1 MARLP
6 FPHNGCNEKQRKTHL
21 IHHEW
26 ITDLIFIIA
35 NKTYV
40 ALQFKLLQKLL
51 IHTGYKQL
59 SPFRNKEELSFLL
72 NREKKNQ

>member
-1 MARLP
+1 MVAMR
-6 FPHNGCNEKQRKTHL
+6 NKEKPTSDIMSELQTL
-21 IHHEW
+21 
-26 ITDLIFIIA
+26 FFFA

-72 NREKKNQ
+72 NGKKINKT

>member
-1 MARLP
+1 MSELQTL
-6 FPHNGCNEKQRKTHL
+6 F
-21 IHHEW
+21 
-26 ITDLIFIIA
+26 FFA

-72 NREKKNQ
+72 NGKKINKT

>member
-1 MARLP
+1 MSELQTL
-6 FPHNGCNEKQRKTHL
+6 F
-21 IHHEW
+21 
-26 ITDLIFIIA
+26 FFA

-72 NREKKNQ
+72 NGKKINKTWEETLRKLVFQLL